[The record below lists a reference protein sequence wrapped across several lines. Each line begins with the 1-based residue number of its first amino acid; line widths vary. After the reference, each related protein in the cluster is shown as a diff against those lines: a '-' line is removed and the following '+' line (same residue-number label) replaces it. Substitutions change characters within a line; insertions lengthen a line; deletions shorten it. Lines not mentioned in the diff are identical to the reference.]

1 MPISHFLLALL
12 VVVIWGI
19 NYLFIALGLQEIPP
33 LLLCAIRFILAC
45 IPIIFFIKPPSMP
58 FKMVVSYGLLTFAL
72 QFALLFIGM
81 HVGMTSGMASII
93 MQVQVFFS
101 LFFAAI
107 VLGETPYL
115 WQIIGALVSF
125 SGIGLVALH
134 FDKNV
139 SLLGFIFLLA
149 ASAAWGAGNLI
160 TKKYNKSNMISLV
173 VWGCFVASFPMILL
187 SLIIEGPKA
196 IIVSYHH
203 LTWVGILS
211 ILYITYVSTWVGY
224 GVWNWLL
231 SRYPVGVV
239 VPFTLLVPIV
249 GVLSSVIVLDEP
261 FQFWKLN
268 AGLLV
273 MGGLGINLLGVSF
286 FMRKTKAEAYES

>member
-1 MPISHFLLALL
+1 MLI
-12 VVVIWGI
+12 
-19 NYLFIALGLQEIPP
+19 
-33 LLLCAIRFILAC
+33 
-45 IPIIFFIKPPSMP
+45 
-58 FKMVVSYGLLTFAL
+58 SYGMLTFAM

-81 HVGMTSGMASII
+81 HVGMPPGMASII
-93 MQVQVFFS
+93 MQTQVFFS

-107 VLGETPYL
+107 VFGEVPYL
-115 WQIIGALVSF
+115 WQIIGALISF

-160 TKKYNKSNMISLV
+160 SKKYGSVNMIALV
-173 VWGCFVASFPMILL
+173 VWGCLIACIPMLFF
-187 SLIIEGPKA
+187 SMIIEGPKA

-231 SRYPVGVV
+231 GRYPVSIV

-249 GVLSSVIVLDEP
+249 GVISAIIVVGEP
-261 FQFWKLN
+261 FQFWKLI

-273 MGGLGINLLGVSF
+273 MGGLGINLLGASL
-286 FMRKTKAEAYES
+286 FMRKNKSEAYEL